1 MNKKLLFSGLGFLVV
16 GLIGRIY
23 ANNVTYVDAEGLL
36 HDNIWLPIGTLM
48 LFVGMLLLLLTGLQ
62 YMVTRQQK

>member
-1 MNKKLLFSGLGFLVV
+1 MNKKLLFTGLGFFIV

-23 ANNVTYVDAEGLL
+23 ANSITYVDAEGML
-36 HDNIWLPIGTLM
+36 HDSVWLPIGTLL